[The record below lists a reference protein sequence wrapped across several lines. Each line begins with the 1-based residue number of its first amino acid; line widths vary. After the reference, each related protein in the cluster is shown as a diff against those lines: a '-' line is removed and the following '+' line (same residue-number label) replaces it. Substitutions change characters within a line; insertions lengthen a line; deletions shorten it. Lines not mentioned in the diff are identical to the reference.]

1 IVEELSLAPDN
12 GRITRLSVP
21 RGNVVLNLRRFTH
34 RGSELEIETP
44 SGVSGVRGTDFGII
58 VHPEDQRTSVA
69 TETGAVFAAA
79 EGVTV
84 DVPNGFQTLIR
95 MGDPPIE
102 PQPIPAEPLFE
113 YRIESAVRD
122 YVRYLVLVGQIDPIN
137 QLYVADELQDVTET
151 GEFRY
156 EDFAYH
162 GATVQVSIVTPL
174 GDVTT
179 YDVSLL

>member
-1 IVEELSLAPDN
+1 MNGLASGTIRGNQVQATASGAAFTGLDINGSSGSIQSDVIVEANEVLAND
-12 GRITRLSVP
+12 
-21 RGNVVLNLRRFTH
+21 
-34 RGSELEIETP
+34 
-44 SGVSGVRGTDFGII
+44 GVGISWDL
-58 VHPEDQRTSVA
+58 HE
-69 TETGAVFAAA
+69 
-79 EGVTV
+79 
-84 DVPNGFQTLIR
+84 PN
-95 MGDPPIE
+95 
-102 PQPIPAEPLFE
+102 PAEPLFE